1 MARPIFDLVK
11 GSNEP
16 IIIQLYPVETDT
28 GSNGIDLTGA
38 TSMTASARHV
48 DTAAVVAFDSCTV
61 YGTPTDG
68 KVRLLYDTTDFTAL
82 GLYDI
87 QITFTDG
94 AGYVRRYPSEGS
106 GLRMRLNGS
115 NA

>member
-16 IIIQLYPVETDT
+16 IVIQLYPVATDT

-38 TSMTASARHV
+38 TSMTASAKHV
-48 DTAAVVAFDSCTV
+48 DTGAVVSFNSAAV
-61 YGTPTDG
+61 YGTATNG
-68 KVRLLYDTTDFTAL
+68 QVRLLYDTTDFAVV
-82 GLYDI
+82 GLWDI
-87 QITFTDG
+87 QITYTDG
-94 AGYVRRYPSEGS
+94 AGYVRRYPNEGT
-106 GLRMRLNGS
+106 GLRMRVNGS

>member
-16 IIIQLYPVETDT
+16 IVIQLYAVDTDD
-28 GSNGIDLTGA
+28 GSSGIDLTGA
-38 TSMTASARHV
+38 VSLSASAKHE
-48 DTAAVVAFDSCTV
+48 DTAAVVAFDSCAI
-61 YGTPTDG
+61 YGTPTNG
-68 KVRLLYDTTDFTAL
+68 QVRLLYDATDFTTL
-82 GLYDI
+82 GLYNI

-94 AGYVRRYPSEGS
+94 AGYTRRYPSEGT

-115 NA
+115 NT

>member
-1 MARPIFDLVK
+1 MARPIFDMVK

-16 IIIQLYPVETDT
+16 IIIQLYPVEADT

-38 TSMTASARHV
+38 VSLSASAKHV
-48 DTAAVVAFDSCTV
+48 DTAAVVAFDSCAV
-61 YGTPTDG
+61 YGTPTEG
-68 KVRLLYDTTDFTAL
+68 TVRLLYDTTDFTTL

-94 AGYVRRYPSEGS
+94 AGYTRRYPSEGT

-115 NA
+115 NS

>member
-38 TSMTASARHV
+38 AGMSASAKHV
-48 DTAAVVAFDSCTV
+48 DTEAVTGFDSCAV

-94 AGYVRRYPSEGS
+94 AGYVRRYPSEGT
-106 GLRMRLNGS
+106 GLRMRINGS